1 MQWECMGMQGC
12 AGGCSGAKLA
22 AAKADY
28 IRPRQTIADQCRLSR
43 LRQTM
48 ADQAHVISAILLA
61 SKMHF
66 IKRSPSLV

>member
-28 IRPRQTIADQCRLSR
+28 IRPRQTVIAD
-43 LRQTM
+43 
-48 ADQAHVISAILLA
+48 
-61 SKMHF
+61 
-66 IKRSPSLV
+66 